1 MLVPIFT
8 YGQPLLVAAYAAFM
22 LVVGSHESA
31 SRPAFTYPVRGFGME
46 KGRKDNTRVSP
57 SHLHLHTLH
66 SPLLHLLHH
75 QGMVAH
81 VLGCLGAAS
90 FTFLAYA
97 LAAAVRPSPWWNAQY
112 SIPTLGLMLGNAVTG
127 VAVGLGTLLDELG
140 RGSGGDGLELMLCLG
155 ASRWEAAR
163 GPVARAAKLAMT
175 PILNQL
181 SVVGLVW
188 IPGMMTGQMI
198 AGADP
203 AQVRGKDFCFLSRIH
218 SSIPSDPPLKKN
230 NTPSASLISL
240 PFRPPGTRWSSCSS
254 CPRPPCPRRR
264 RACAWPRPRWWTGK
278 PACGATG

>member
-1 MLVPIFT
+1 
-8 YGQPLLVAAYAAFM
+8 
-22 LVVGSHESA
+22 
-31 SRPAFTYPVRGFGME
+31 
-46 KGRKDNTRVSP
+46 
-57 SHLHLHTLH
+57 
-66 SPLLHLLHH
+66 
-75 QGMVAH
+75 MVH
-81 VLGCLGAAS
+81 VLGCLGVAA

-203 AQVRGKDFCFLSRIH
+203 AQVRLTYPIR
-218 SSIPSDPPLKKN
+218 SILPSFHWKQHTDHAP
-230 NTPSASLISL
+230 SL
-240 PFRPPGTRWSSCSS
+240 PNTKPRPPVTRWSSCSLCPPPP
-254 CPRPPCPRRR
+254 CPRPPHV
-264 RACAWPRPRWWTGK
+264 CAWPPPRWWMARPGCGETG
-278 PACGATG
+278 